1 MHGQYGASA
10 HSVIAGT
17 YVFPAHF
24 TVDVNERLVPPRLWT
39 AHVAHVPGE
48 LIGIALTGPKFNPHR
63 IVKRLI
69 NIIKPFVFIIPE
81 DRDAILNELGCCHS
95 GQLPPLGLILVCA
108 MDQQ

>member
-81 DRDAILNELGCCHS
+81 HWNVVLNELGCYRS
-95 GQLPPLGLILVCA
+95 GQLRPQRL
-108 MDQQ
+108 M